1 MAAERS
7 VSVRVRLRGANEFK
21 KGMAAINASL
31 SGMSGWLDV
40 TKGILASD
48 IIRSGLNAIANAL
61 QSCVENSIE
70 FETAMAG
77 VQKTTNMSDVQL
89 ANMSNELMDMS
100 ERIPIAATELA
111 GLAESAGQLGIAQE
125 DILEFVEVVAAMGVA
140 TNMSADDAATAMA
153 RFANI
158 MGTSARDYERMGS
171 VIVDLGNNMATTES
185 EIIDMAQ
192 NMAGVGNLVG
202 MSEADILAFAAAM
215 SSVGIEADAG
225 ASSMSTLWT
234 ELETMAATG
243 SEDLTGFAEVA
254 GMTTEAF
261 ADMWDS
267 DAAGAFSALISGL
280 RQAGAEGQ
288 SVMGILADLGVTEI
302 RQRRAVA
309 SLAGENDVLTE
320 SLEMSAA
327 AWQEGNALAQEA
339 GTFYETTA
347 SQIQMAE
354 NQVANMQ
361 TTLGD
366 RYKGLVLDYAQVA
379 GDAASSIRE
388 ALAGQ
393 QSLTEL
399 MGIGDTSFEESSSQI
414 DTTYRQATAL
424 IGRLEEMGDIS
435 GLDAA
440 GQQEYM
446 ATLQLLEDLVPSVS
460 SAIDMETGAIEGGTA
475 ALYENAEAA
484 HATAMQ
490 AAELEHSKSYYD
502 AYAIAQENLAN
513 EKTLLTLAIEEETRA
528 LAEQETWQARQNE
541 LYAEAARLADEAN
554 QREGVRT
561 HTADEYLGQV
571 GVAVAG
577 YESEYAMV
585 TARIAETGEEAAQ
598 LGAEVDSLTASIAAQ
613 SAELE
618 ENGHVVNDYMAN
630 LEAAGETY
638 DGMIAGTEALTDAQQ
653 DAINEMTLMQ
663 NQLNALMD
671 ERDEAIDAALEQV
684 DSVVSGFGE
693 IEMPEAVS
701 TDELLSN
708 LQSQIDY
715 MEKYRENLAAVQEM
729 GLDADIVEQLSD
741 GSTESAAI
749 LAGLAEDGGASI
761 DALNAKFAEVST
773 GKDAMATAM
782 AEASIDFQNRA
793 NEITT
798 ATNNM
803 VAEVNQYSAA
813 YANGASTIQGII
825 DGMNSRI
832 ATLSNRVTRVRSL
845 TASAASAG
853 GGTGTAHAAGLTY
866 VPYDGYLAQLHRGEM
881 VLTALEARAYRAQQ
895 FTDYGM
901 LAALEARG
909 GVTNNDNRRVFDG
922 RIDNSVRVGDIYV
935 RNETDIS
942 RLERQLSGRSR
953 SVARGY
959 GAWGR

>member
-7 VSVRVRLRGANEFK
+7 VNVRVRLRGADEFRR
-21 KGMAAINASL
+21 GMADINGGL

-48 IIRSGLNAIANAL
+48 IIRSGLSAIADAL
-61 QSCVENSIE
+61 KSCWENSVQ
-70 FETAMAG
+70 FESAMAG

-89 ANMSNELMDMS
+89 AAMADELMDMS
-100 ERIPIAATELA
+100 ENIPIAATELA
-111 GLAESAGQLGIAQE
+111 ALAESAGQLDIAE
-125 DILEFVEVVAAMGVA
+125 DDITDFVEVVAAMGVS
-140 TNMSADDAATAMA
+140 TNMSAEDAATAMA
-153 RFANI
+153 RLANI
-158 MGTSARDYERMGS
+158 MGTGAQDYERMGS
-171 VIVDLGNNMATTES
+171 VVVELGNNMATTES

-192 NMAGVGNLVG
+192 SMAGVGNLVN
-202 MSEADILAFAAAM
+202 MSEADVMSFAAAM
-215 SSVGIEADAG
+215 SSVGIEAEAG

-234 ELETMAATG
+234 EIETMVAMG
-243 SEDLTGFAEVA
+243 SDDLAGFAEIA
-254 GMTTEAF
+254 GMTSEAF
-261 ADMWDS
+261 ASMWDS
-267 DAAGAFSALISGL
+267 DAAGAFSAFISGL
-280 RQAGAEGQ
+280 QQAGAEGQ
-288 SVMGILADLGVTEI
+288 SVMGILAELGITEI

-309 SLAGENDVLTE
+309 SLAGANDVLAE
-320 SLEMSAA
+320 SLEMGNA
-327 AWQEGNALAQEA
+327 AWEEGTALMQEA

-347 SQIQMAE
+347 SQIQMQE
-354 NQVANMQ
+354 NALQNLETVA
-361 TTLGD
+361 GD
-366 RYKGLVLDYAQVA
+366 HFKGLVTSYAQDF
-379 GDAASSIRE
+379 GSIASSLRE
-388 ALAGQ
+388 AISGQ
-393 QSLTEL
+393 QSLSEL
-399 MGIGDTSFEESSSQI
+399 VDERAEIYEQEADSI
-414 DTTYRQATAL
+414 DATNRQATAL
-424 IGRLEEMGDIS
+424 IGRLEEMGDIES
-435 GLDAA
+435 LDTA
-440 GQQEYM
+440 GQQEYL
-446 ATLQLLEDLVPSVS
+446 ATLRLLGEIIPGVKNI
-460 SAIDMETGAIEGGTA
+460 IDEETGAIEGGTA
-475 ALYENAEAA
+475 ALYENVAA
-484 HATAMQ
+484 ARENSMQ
-490 AAELEHSKSYYD
+490 AAELEAARNRYD
-502 AYAIAQENLAN
+502 AYAIAQENLAD
-513 EKTLLTLAIEEETRA
+513 KQALLTITIEEQTHA
-528 LAEQETWQARQNE
+528 LAEQEAWQERQNE
-541 LYAEAARLADEAN
+541 LYAEAAQLAEEAN
-554 QREGVRT
+554 RREGVRS
-561 HTADEYLGQV
+561 HTADEYLAEV
-571 GVAVAG
+571 GGPAEG
-577 YESEYAMV
+577 YASEYEMA
-585 TARIAETGEEAAQ
+585 TAKIAETGAEATQ
-598 LGAEVDSLTASIAAQ
+598 LGAEIDDLTASIAAD
-613 SAELE
+613 SEELE
-618 ENGHVVNDYMAN
+618 KNAWIVEDYQAQM
-630 LEAAGETY
+630 EAMGETY
-638 DGMIAGTEALTDAQQ
+638 EAAIEGSEALTEAEQ
-653 DAINEMTLMQ
+653 DAVNEMTLMQ
-663 NQLNALMD
+663 NQLSALME
-671 ERDEAIDAALEQV
+671 ERDAAIDAAMEQV
-684 DSVVSGFGE
+684 DSVVSGFGK
-693 IEMPEAVS
+693 IEMPEPVS
-701 TDELLSN
+701 ADELLEN

-715 MEKYRENLAAVQEM
+715 MEQYRENLAAVQEM

-741 GSTESAAI
+741 GSAESAAI
-749 LAGLAEDGGASI
+749 LAGLVEDGGASI